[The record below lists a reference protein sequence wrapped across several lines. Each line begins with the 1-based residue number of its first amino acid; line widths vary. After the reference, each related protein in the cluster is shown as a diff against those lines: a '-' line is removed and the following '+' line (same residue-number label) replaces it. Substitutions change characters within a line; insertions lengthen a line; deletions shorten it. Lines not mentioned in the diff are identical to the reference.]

1 MRIPE
6 YFKKE
11 ETPKHKLS
19 EYLEYQDSD
28 FKYLLCDKGK
38 RIPRT
43 KYIIEILGDVEM
55 DVDTYKLFIGQFQSF
70 GGRYDVRTKSETIKG
85 IYDISQKYPFLAK
98 DALDEIWF
106 VYIKDLFEE
115 YALDEMLGKYFE
127 LHGITDDAIGAYL
140 DFVDRK
146 AKEYDPRFEEDAAKL
161 DEYMSEYGEEFIKH
175 LKYIVKSQH
184 IPASDIEKALPKK
197 ELVEKD
203 RRQLIDIST
212 QTRIFM
218 GCCHPISYQM
228 IESLATGDG
237 LDYYPEQPAYLING
251 TRTIETTFT
260 KQEFLDSIQRR
271 LASKDKP
278 KQKQKI

>member
-1 MRIPE
+1 MRKPE

-11 ETPKHKLS
+11 EMEKHKLS

-28 FKYLLCDKGK
+28 FKYLLCDKGR

-43 KYIIEILGDVEM
+43 KYLIEILGDVEM
-55 DVDTYKLFIGQFQSF
+55 DKETYKLFIGQFQSF
-70 GGRYDVRTKSETIKG
+70 GGRYDVRTKPETIKG

-106 VYIKDLFEE
+106 VYIQDQFEE

-127 LHGITDDAIGAYL
+127 LHGKTDDALHAYL

-146 AKEYDPRFEEDAAKL
+146 AKEYDAMFEEDAESL
-161 DEYMSEYGEEFIKH
+161 DKYIEEYGLDFIKH

-184 IPASDIEKALPKK
+184 IKASEIEKALPEK
-197 ELVEKD
+197 ELVDKD
-203 RRQLIDIST
+203 RQQLIDIST

-218 GCCHPISYQM
+218 GACYPISYQM
-228 IESLATGDG
+228 IESLATKEG

-251 TRTIETTFT
+251 TRKIETTFT

-271 LASKDKP
+271 LTGGDTP
-278 KQKQKI
+278 KQLTKQ

>member
-1 MRIPE
+1 MRKAE
-6 YFKKE
+6 YFQKE
-11 ETPKHKLS
+11 ELPKHKLS

-28 FKYLLCDKGK
+28 FKYLLCDTGK

-43 KYIIEILGDVEM
+43 KYIIEVLGDVEM
-55 DVDTYKLFIGQFQSF
+55 DVETYKLFIGQFQSF
-70 GGRYDVRTKSETIKG
+70 GGRYDVRTKPETIKG

-98 DALDEIWF
+98 DALEEIWF

-115 YALDEMLGKYFE
+115 YALDEMLSKYLE
-127 LHGITDDAIGAYL
+127 LHGQTDDALHAYL

-146 AKEYDPRFEEDAAKL
+146 ADEYGVRFEEDAEKL
-161 DEYMSEYGEEFIKH
+161 DAYIKEYGLDFIKH

-184 IPASDIEKALPKK
+184 ILASEIEKALPEK

-203 RRQLIDIST
+203 RQQLIDIST

-228 IESLATGDG
+228 IESLATGEG

-260 KQEFLDSIQRR
+260 KQEFLDSIQKR
-271 LASKDKP
+271 LKEKP

>member
-1 MRIPE
+1 MRKPE

-11 ETPKHKLS
+11 ESPKHRLS

-28 FKYLLCDKGK
+28 FKYMLCDTGR

-43 KYIIEILGDVEM
+43 KYIMEILGDIEM
-55 DVDTYKLFIGQFQSF
+55 DVETYKLFIGQFQSF
-70 GGRYDVRTKSETIKG
+70 GGKYDVRTKKETIKG
-85 IYDISQKYPFLAK
+85 IYDISEKYPFLAK

-106 VYIKDLFEE
+106 VYIQDLFEE
-115 YALDEMLGKYFE
+115 YALDEMLGKYLE
-127 LHGITDDAIGAYL
+127 LHGQTDDALQAYL

-146 AKEYDPRFEEDAAKL
+146 AQEYNVRFEEDAKSL
-161 DEYMSEYGEEFIKH
+161 DKYMEEYGEDLIKH
-175 LKYIVKSQH
+175 LQYIVKSQH
-184 IPASDIEKALPKK
+184 ISASEIEKSLPSK
-197 ELVEKD
+197 ELIEKD
-203 RRQLIDIST
+203 KQQLIDIST

-228 IESLATGDG
+228 IESLAVGEG

-260 KQEFLDSIQRR
+260 KQEFLDSIQKRITD
-271 LASKDKP
+271 KDAP
-278 KQKQKI
+278 KQKQKK